1 MSEVSQLSARIVTKY
16 KRKVDELEQKQAGYN
31 TRRKSISKGLEI
43 AVDVL
48 GNVQQGGSFDYS
60 DAQSAQSKDRRKN
73 MVASEKLEIMELL
86 EEWEEP
92 ELQTREEE
100 VRV

>member
-1 MSEVSQLSARIVTKY
+1 MSEVSQLSARIATKY
-16 KRKVDELEQKQAGYN
+16 QHKVDEFGHSQAEYN

-60 DAQSAQSKDRRKN
+60 DAQSAQSTDRRKN
-73 MVASEKLEIMELL
+73 LVASEKLEIMELL

-100 VRV
+100 VRM